1 MVNASSSKGERQC
14 MGKTYSVYCG
24 IDVGKFSHHFAAIAV
39 ATGELIFDGKI
50 EQTESKIRATL
61 EHINSH
67 GDTLVVVDQ
76 PGSMSALLFAICDDM
91 KIDKGFITPKA
102 MSKAIDMY
110 GGDLKTDAHDALVIA
125 EVSSSLPKLI
135 KPINE
140 KSSLCK
146 QLTTLMSYDR
156 ELTEESTR
164 ASNRLHDLLLSVCP
178 GLEEYFGGKKIQ
190 TCFCLMIL
198 SRYGG
203 PAGIKKAGKGNVR
216 RWVKSR
222 KGSGAVALKRLEE
235 LLEVIYSQTVIVDG
249 SIHVEE
255 LIKLEATYLMN
266 ILESRKKVAQSRDE
280 LLAQIPEAQLLMT
293 LPGLGAVTCATFLAE
308 VGDISRF
315 SNAAK
320 LASYAGLAPKIRQ
333 SGKTVHSVTKP
344 QGGNRRLKRVLVLSA
359 SKSIM
364 FSEES
369 RIYYERKKAEGHSYG
384 SCIMALARRRL
395 NVMYAMLRD
404 NKAYQMQNG

>member
-1 MVNASSSKGERQC
+1 

-24 IDVGKFSHHFAAIAV
+24 IDVGKFSHHFAAIVV

-203 PAGIKKAGKGNVR
+203 PAGIKKAGKGNQKAFCINPACENFLPEDQRGYR
-216 RWVKSR
+216 RKPKAEQPV
-222 KGSGAVALKRLEE
+222 AVEGE
-235 LLEVIYSQTVIVDG
+235 
-249 SIHVEE
+249 
-255 LIKLEATYLMN
+255 
-266 ILESRKKVAQSRDE
+266 
-280 LLAQIPEAQLLMT
+280 T
-293 LPGLGAVTCATFLAE
+293 LPEDFVCPLCKHGAADFEPIV
-308 VGDISRF
+308 
-315 SNAAK
+315 
-320 LASYAGLAPKIRQ
+320 
-333 SGKTVHSVTKP
+333 
-344 QGGNRRLKRVLVLSA
+344 
-359 SKSIM
+359 
-364 FSEES
+364 
-369 RIYYERKKAEGHSYG
+369 
-384 SCIMALARRRL
+384 
-395 NVMYAMLRD
+395 
-404 NKAYQMQNG
+404 